1 MKTAITDIIIYP
13 STHPRVC
20 VCIWQEDF
28 EAPFLETTRL
38 FYRAESQGFIARN
51 TCPDYML
58 KVPSVSFIGVMCVSV
73 CTDIRP

>member
-1 MKTAITDIIIYP
+1 MVIRTSIHRSSHRPVTYETRNANETA
-13 STHPRVC
+13 
-20 VCIWQEDF
+20 QEDF

-58 KVPSVSFIGVMCVSV
+58 KVGPFS
-73 CTDIRP
+73 RPC